1 MNSKILESL
10 SVSKKYIFATAEGR
24 TSPITASQFIKQ
36 QLNPSEDSMPPIAIY
51 GDTKVSSNVWSEKF
65 GWNPSEYQRLVMS
78 LVKMVC
84 CTSTLTQY
92 AAQIKKSITLDLSV
106 LETVNIIISEKAGIK
121 LVSTENGYLDV
132 DVVGYGNIKRV
143 TIDPK
148 SKKAELLN
156 VYHSDG
162 RKTTGDFETDLMV
175 TLQKLKETK

>member
-1 MNSKILESL
+1 MYSKILESL
-10 SVSKKYIFATAEGR
+10 SVNKKYIFATEEGR
-24 TSPITASQFIKQ
+24 SSPIKVSQFIKQ
-36 QLNPSEDSMPPIAIY
+36 QLNLNENSTPLIAIY
-51 GDTKVSSNVWSEKF
+51 GDTKASSNVWSEKF

-78 LVKMVC
+78 LLEMVC
-84 CTSTLTQY
+84 CTSTLPQY
-92 AAQIKKSITLDLSV
+92 EAQIKESITLDLSV
-106 LETVNIIISEKAGIK
+106 LDTVNNIISEKAGIK

-162 RKTTGDFETDLMV
+162 SKTGGDFETDLMV